1 MRHLSLAFAA
11 AALSATV
18 PTIVSAQAALAA
30 GVQGSRLESR
40 GQGIASDTLRP
51 GDVIRLQVWRE
62 PDLSGEFEVDQAEN
76 VTIPKLG
83 VLSVRNESPD
93 SLNAML
99 LRGFAVYLRNPS
111 VQVTILR
118 RINILGSVMKP
129 GLYPI
134 DPTMTIAD
142 AVAAAGGAT
151 PLGDPSKVDL
161 IRGHSRTSKRIA
173 SATRI
178 ADTPLESG
186 DQIYVPERSWAVRNA
201 AFVTTGASIGASL
214 LMAVILRR

>member
-1 MRHLSLAFAA
+1 MRHPLLVLA
-11 AALSATV
+11 AALSAAS
-18 PTIVSAQAALAA
+18 PTTISAQVALAVNRQGA
-30 GVQGSRLESR
+30 RIQSGVQGV
-40 GQGIASDTLRP
+40 AVDTLRP
-51 GDVIRLQVWRE
+51 GDLIRLQVWRE
-62 PDLSGEFEVDQAEN
+62 PDLSGEFEVDHSEN

-118 RINILGSVMKP
+118 RINILGAVMKP
-129 GLYPI
+129 GLYPV

-161 IRGHSRTSKRIA
+161 IRGHSRSTKGIA
-173 SATRI
+173 STARI

-201 AFVTTGASIGASL
+201 AFVTTGASIAASL